1 MVRGQTHLATEF
13 QLKAMI
19 KASLDGT
26 ADDIIASMYQL
37 GLDKQ
42 AEDVDALR
50 THTLQT
56 LLDVETFAKCL
67 FSTLQDVTKDRKLFA
82 RKVNI
87 SITSKYRGVM
97 FMMLDDRDTQ
107 PKLHE
112 LTFDYVYT
120 YYKPN

>member
-1 MVRGQTHLATEF
+1 
-13 QLKAMI
+13 MI

-37 GLDKQ
+37 GLNKQ

-82 RKVNI
+82 QKVNI
-87 SITSKYRGVM
+87 SINSKYRGVM